1 MTVCLLILA
10 EVKRTDRYS
19 RHPNNNN
26 NNNNNNNSL

>member
-26 NNNNNNNSL
+26 NNNSV